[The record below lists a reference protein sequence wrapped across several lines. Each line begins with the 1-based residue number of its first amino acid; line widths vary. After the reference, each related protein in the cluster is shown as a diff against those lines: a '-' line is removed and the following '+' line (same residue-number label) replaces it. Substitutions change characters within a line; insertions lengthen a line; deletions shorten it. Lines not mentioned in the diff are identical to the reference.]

1 MATLATFFKRS
12 DAVGRAGRI
21 SAVRAESDPFRLR
34 AMPNDD
40 VYFFSKTIDNSRV
53 VRQQDPAA
61 RGDCWSAVGAAA
73 VLLML
78 GGSIIAPHVGSV
90 LAGYKLE
97 ALKQEQRSLLD
108 QKRELDVREA
118 GLLSPGRLNDLA
130 KVRNLTNPSADQIIH
145 LDNQAHE
152 GSFARAQSPLAP
164 GSIPGSA
171 R

>member
-12 DAVGRAGRI
+12 DAVGRAART

-40 VYFFSKTIDNSRV
+40 IYFFSKSIDNSRV
-53 VRQQDPAA
+53 VRQQDPSA
-61 RGDCWSAVGAAA
+61 RGECWSVVGAAA

-78 GGSIIAPHVGSV
+78 GASIIAPHVGSV

-97 ALKQEQRSLLD
+97 ALKQEQQSLLD

-118 GLLSPGRLNDLA
+118 GLLSPVRLNDLA
-130 KVRNLTNPSADQIIH
+130 KVRNLTNPASDQIIH
-145 LDNQAHE
+145 LDNQARE
-152 GSFARAQSPLAP
+152 GSFARVQSPAAA
-164 GSIPGSA
+164 GSGAA